1 MKQRWAVK
9 IYAVADIHGNPDKH
23 ELVKT
28 HVSELNPD
36 VLVIAGDV
44 TNKTNPSSFMNLMND
59 LHIPVIAVR
68 GESDIQAVE
77 NLFDECPNSTSIH
90 LKTALLGGVSFIG
103 LSGVTPRMFG
113 KGNSYSD
120 EIIKEVE
127 PFIDGKSVVV
137 THLPPWESLDESF
150 FGFHS
155 GCRRLYELLLV
166 RQPAA
171 LICGHIHN
179 RPRITYIGKTL
190 VINCSIA
197 TNCAGAMIK
206 IVDGEVIYSDML

>member
-1 MKQRWAVK
+1 VK
-9 IYAVADIHGNPDKH
+9 IYAVADIHGNLEKL
-23 ELVKT
+23 ELIKA

-36 VLVIAGDV
+36 VLVIAGDI
-44 TNKTNPSSFMNLMND
+44 TNKTDHSSFVNLVND

-77 NLFDECPNSTSIH
+77 NLFDECPNITSVH
-90 LKTALLGGVSFIG
+90 LKRAFFGGVSFIG
-103 LSGVTPRMFG
+103 LSGVTPRTFS
-113 KGNSYSD
+113 KSNSYSD
-120 EIIKEVE
+120 EMIKEVE

-137 THLPPWESLDESF
+137 THLPPWGYLDESF
-150 FGFHS
+150 LGFHS

-179 RPRITYIGKTL
+179 RSSTRYIGKTQ
-190 VINCSIA
+190 VVNCSIA
-197 TNCAGAMIK
+197 TSSAGAI
-206 IVDGEVIYSDML
+206 IELFDGEAIYSDML